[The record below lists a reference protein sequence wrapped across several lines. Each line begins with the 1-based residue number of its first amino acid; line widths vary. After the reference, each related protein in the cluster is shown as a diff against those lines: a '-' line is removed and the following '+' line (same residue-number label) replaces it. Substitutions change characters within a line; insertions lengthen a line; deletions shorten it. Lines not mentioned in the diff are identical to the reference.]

1 MIIKNVRL
9 GHATNSSSSHS
20 IVIMN
25 KSKHDYKSEWVEDQ
39 EFGWNEFQLV
49 DTEDKLAYL
58 AQIIKSALEQSDM
71 DEEYIPIIIKD
82 LIGVDVNMMG
92 HIDHQSNVLLPGT
105 HEYPKSPNRDFIKDF
120 KQFMERKDV
129 VVFGGNDNSYEDS
142 GEKYAK
148 DIKEEFKY
156 TGGYGWYADPGDV
169 LSKKNG
175 DWWTIYNRKTGA
187 KMEFSFEA
195 EPGEVPKPHAPD
207 LIDLKLTNY
216 CPFDCEY
223 CYMDSNSQGK
233 HSSYH
238 HVYSLATEMG
248 EVGVFEVALGG
259 GEPTLHPDF
268 FKFLEIFKNQGVT
281 PNFTTANTEWLKD
294 PDKVGTV
301 LACCGSFAFSP
312 KDDKDLDEF
321 TKQYNHHMKDRAKY
335 SFKPVIH
342 VVIGTVTEYQLREIF
357 KKASAH
363 YTANSFGVTLLGF
376 KDVGRGLEYKPHM
389 KQASEYLE
397 WLPKLLKEIAE
408 ERTFHRI
415 GIDTCLAKELEEV
428 MELPSIL
435 YYTKE
440 GFRSMYIDA
449 VENIYAASSY
459 SADTK
464 EIHPGH
470 VVRYPGSDH
479 RSYDIKEMFVNI
491 EAE

>member
-9 GHATNSSSSHS
+9 SHATNSSSTHS

-25 KSKHDYKSEWVEDQ
+25 KSNHGYKPTWVEEQ

-58 AQIIKSALEQSDM
+58 AQVIKSSLEQSDM
-71 DEEYIPIIIKD
+71 DEEYIPLIIKE
-82 LIGVDVNMMG
+82 LIGVDVDMLG
-92 HIDHQSNVLLPGT
+92 SIDHQSSIPLPNS
-105 HEYPKSPNRDFIKDF
+105 HKNPKSPNTAFIKDF
-120 KQFMERKDV
+120 KKFMERKDV
-129 VVFGGNDNSYEDS
+129 VIFGGNDNSFEEP

-156 TGGYGWYADPGDV
+156 TAGYGWYANPGGV

-195 EPGEVPKPHAPD
+195 EPGEVPKPIAPD

-216 CPFDCEY
+216 CPYGCEY

-233 HSSYH
+233 HSDYH
-238 HVYSLATEMG
+238 NVYSLATEMG
-248 EVGVFEVALGG
+248 EAGVFEVALGG

-294 PDKVGTV
+294 YGSVSAV
-301 LACCGSFAFSP
+301 LACCGSFAFSS
-312 KDDKDLDEF
+312 KVEKDLAEF
-321 TKQYNHHMKDRAKY
+321 TKQYNYHMKDRANF

-342 VVIGTVTEYQLREIF
+342 VVIGTVTNYQLDRIL
-357 KKASAH
+357 KIASE
-363 YTANSFGVTLLGF
+363 NMFGVTLLGF
-376 KDVGRGLEYKPHM
+376 KDVGRGLEYTPRIT
-389 KQASEYLE
+389 QASEYLE
-397 WLPKLLKEIAE
+397 WLPTVLKECAE
-408 ERTFHRI
+408 EHTFHRI
-415 GIDTCLAKELEEV
+415 GIDTSLAKELKEV
-428 MELPSIL
+428 MELPDIL